1 MYFQILFFAFALAQV
16 LRNYEALPVCFLC
29 LVHVKKLKLSF
40 QEWTQQVQEMLNTKK
55 FGDIAFRDKDFKT
68 AIDYYS
74 KVSTSLF
81 SSFLCNY
88 GRRILQKEP
97 YHVIAKLVSGHMSVF
112 ISSQAC
118 GLLAQGFLQ
127 KL

>member
-1 MYFQILFFAFALAQV
+1 
-16 LRNYEALPVCFLC
+16 
-29 LVHVKKLKLSF
+29 VHVKKLKLSF

-81 SSFLCNY
+81 SSFVCNY
-88 GRRILQKEP
+88 GRRLSQKEP
-97 YHVIAKLVSGHMSVF
+97 THVNWSEVIFLSGWALV
-112 ISSQAC
+112 
-118 GLLAQGFLQ
+118 LLAQGFNNTCDIIL
-127 KL
+127 LPHSCSISPTTLYL

>member
-1 MYFQILFFAFALAQV
+1 MDNHTFYQYLIQKIVMPTGLWTCLHISFCEQKSDVCFQMFLFVSALAQV
-16 LRNYEALPVCFLC
+16 FLNYQVLLVFLRWVYFVWCMF
-29 LVHVKKLKLSF
+29 KKLKLSF

-81 SSFLCNY
+81 S
-88 GRRILQKEP
+88 I
-97 YHVIAKLVSGHMSVF
+97 HA
-112 ISSQAC
+112 
-118 GLLAQGFLQ
+118 
-127 KL
+127 